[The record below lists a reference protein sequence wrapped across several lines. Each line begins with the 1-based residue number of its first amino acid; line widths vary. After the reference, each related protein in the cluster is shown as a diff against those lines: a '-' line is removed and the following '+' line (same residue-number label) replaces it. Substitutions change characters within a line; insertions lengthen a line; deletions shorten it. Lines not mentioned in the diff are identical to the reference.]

1 MIKEQCN
8 RRASETYIDALYY
21 HEKYNSAACWKTPSS
36 VDRELCKLKSKTAK
50 ITALKENIRI
60 HVLGLGCVDLA
71 TPWSKNGKEFTIEY
85 LSRHLKMCISQQ
97 QKRRIPKAPPVP
109 LPDRKQ
115 LPSLGTQSQDLVAID
130 ITHTLGSVQFED
142 NANSVR
148 VERELAG
155 MGDRYSELQPTSRP
169 TIDKKLI
176 GKRLDICEKYNLNDG
191 GSGLRWSQEE
201 VIEISDGKNILKP
214 GARNTC

>member
-1 MIKEQCN
+1 
-8 RRASETYIDALYY
+8 
-21 HEKYNSAACWKTPSS
+21 
-36 VDRELCKLKSKTAK
+36 
-50 ITALKENIRI
+50 
-60 HVLGLGCVDLA
+60 
-71 TPWSKNGKEFTIEY
+71 
-85 LSRHLKMCISQQ
+85 MCISQQ

-148 VERELAG
+148 LERELAG

-176 GKRLDICEKYNLNDG
+176 GKRLDICKKYNLNDG
-191 GSGLRWSQEE
+191 GSELRWSQGE
-201 VIEISDGKNILKP
+201 VIKVSDGKNILKP
-214 GARNTC
+214 GARNAC